1 MRRLPFALRAGRA
14 LGKTR
19 LGRDARGATILEF
32 AIVLPVLSLLLLG
45 LLDLGYRSYATS
57 VVQGALHDASRMATV
72 GSYSLAQIDARV
84 KARLSNFATRST
96 VTTTT
101 TSYYDFSGVAQ
112 AEKIVG
118 DTAPLNAYNAGD
130 CFEDANGNNTYNT
143 DRGRDSTGGADDIVR
158 YQVTITYPRIVPLGG
173 FMGWGNTQTIT
184 QNTVLRNQPFAG
196 RSININRISVAAN
209 GTVTQC

>member
-1 MRRLPFALRAGRA
+1 MRRLHFSARLR
-14 LGKTR
+14 
-19 LGRDARGATILEF
+19 RDARGATIVEF
-32 AIVLPVLSLLLLG
+32 AVVLPVLSLLLLG

-57 VVQGALHDASRMATV
+57 MVQGALHDASRMATV
-72 GSYSLAQIDARV
+72 GSYTLAQIDTRV
-84 KARLSNFATRST
+84 KARLSNFASRST
-96 VTTTT
+96 VTTST
-101 TSYYDFSGVAQ
+101 TSYYDFAGVAQ

-118 DTAPLNAYNAGD
+118 DTAPIGPYNSGD
-130 CFEDANGNNTYNT
+130 CFEDANGNNTYDI

-196 RSININRISVAAN
+196 RTININRISIAAN
-209 GTVTQC
+209 GTVTAC

>member
-1 MRRLPFALRAGRA
+1 MRRLLFA
-14 LGKTR
+14 TR
-19 LGRDARGATILEF
+19 LGRDARGATITEF
-32 AIVLPVLSLLLLG
+32 AVVLPVLCLLLLG

-84 KARLSNFATRST
+84 KARLSNFAARST

-101 TSYYDFSGVAQ
+101 MSYYDFAGVAQ

-118 DTAPLNAYNAGD
+118 DTAPLNSYNAGD
-130 CFEDANGNNTYNT
+130 CFEDANGNNAYNA

-173 FMGWGNTQTIT
+173 FMGWSNTQTIT

-196 RSININRISVAAN
+196 RSLRRT
-209 GTVTQC
+209 GR

>member
-1 MRRLPFALRAGRA
+1 MRRLLFTGRAGRA
-14 LGKTR
+14 LRRTR
-19 LGRDARGATILEF
+19 LGRDARGATIVEF
-32 AIVLPVLSLLLLG
+32 AVVLPVLSLLVLG
-45 LLDLGYRSYATS
+45 LLDMGYRSYATS
-57 VVQGALHDASRMATV
+57 MVQGALHDASRMATV
-72 GSYSLAQIDARV
+72 GSYTLAQIDTRV

-118 DTAPLNAYNAGD
+118 DTAPIGPYNAGD
-130 CFEDANGNNTYNT
+130 CFEDANGNNAYDT
-143 DRGRDSTGGADDIVR
+143 DRGRNSTGGADDIVR
-158 YQVTITYPRIVPLGG
+158 YQVSITYPRIVPLGG

-196 RSININRISVAAN
+196 RSISINRISVAAN
-209 GTVTQC
+209 GTVSQC

>member
-1 MRRLPFALRAGRA
+1 MRRLLFAQRAGRA
-14 LGKTR
+14 LRKTR
-19 LGRDARGATILEF
+19 LRRDARGATIVEF
-32 AIVLPVLSLLLLG
+32 AVVLPVLSLLLLG

-72 GSYSLAQIDARV
+72 GSYTLAQIDARV
-84 KARLSNFATRST
+84 KARLSNFASRST

-101 TSYYDFSGVAQ
+101 TSYYDFAGVAQ

-118 DTAPLNAYNAGD
+118 DTAPIGPYNAGD
-130 CFEDANGNNTYNT
+130 CFEDANGDNAYNT
-143 DRGRDSTGGADDIVR
+143 DRGRNSTGGADDIVR
-158 YQVTITYPRIVPLGG
+158 YQVSITYPRIVPLGG
-173 FMGWGNTQTIT
+173 FMGWSNSQTIT

-196 RSININRISVAAN
+196 RVININRISVAAN